1 MSAFHQAFADALTG
15 DTDAVATWVEAPDR
29 PSVAVYRNTIAS
41 ALIEAL
47 EAAFPA
53 VAAALGSDNFH
64 QVAAAFAR
72 DHYPAHPMLHDYGGG
87 FADWLAGQDALSEMD
102 WLPDLARLDYL
113 RLSVLNAADTAATP
127 AEVFASLSPEA
138 LSHAR
143 AHLIPSARLIRFDTT
158 LLSVWDTL
166 LTGEGEGLERRPE
179 PETLLV
185 RRVGEGVE
193 VRCLTPEVAAFLS
206 VCAEGSTLAEAAEA
220 ALIRDPTTDLTALFS
235 HVLGL
240 SCLHLSTERDLL

>member
-1 MSAFHQAFADALTG
+1 MSAFHQAFAGALTG
-15 DTDAVATWVEAPDR
+15 DTEALAAWLETPDLPR
-29 PSVAVYRNTIAS
+29 VAVYRNTIMS
-41 ALIEAL
+41 GLVEAV
-47 EAAFPA
+47 ETAFPA
-53 VAAALGSDNFH
+53 VVAALGRDNFH

-72 DHYPAHPMLHDYGGG
+72 APYPAHPMLHDYGSG
-87 FADWLAGQDALSEMD
+87 FADWLAAQAALSEMD
-102 WLPDLARLDYL
+102 WLPDLAQLDHL
-113 RLSVLNAADTAATP
+113 RLSVLNAADVEATP
-127 AEVFASLSPEA
+127 AEGFASLSPEA

-158 LLSVWDTL
+158 LLSVWEAL

-193 VRCLTPEVAAFLS
+193 VRRLAPDVAAFLS
-206 VCAEGSTLAEAAEA
+206 VCAESGTLEQAAEA
-220 ALIRDPTTDLTALFS
+220 AMASDPMTDLTALFS

>member
-1 MSAFHQAFADALTG
+1 MSAFHQAFAEALAG
-15 DTDAVATWVEAPDR
+15 DTEALAAWLETPDL

-41 ALIEAL
+41 ALVEAL

-53 VAAALGSDNFH
+53 VVAALGSDNFR

-72 DHYPAHPMLHDYGGG
+72 DHYPAHPMLHDYGSE
-87 FADWLAGQDALSEMD
+87 FADWLAAQDALSGMD
-102 WLPDLARLDYL
+102 WLPDLARLDHL
-113 RLSVLNAADTAATP
+113 RLSVLNAADVETTS
-127 AEVFASLSPEA
+127 AEVFASLSPEV

-143 AHLIPSARLIRFDTT
+143 ARLIPAARLIRFDTT
-158 LLSVWDTL
+158 LLSVWDAL

-179 PETLLV
+179 SETLLV

-193 VRCLTPEVAAFLS
+193 VRRLDADMAAFLS
-206 VCAEGSTLAEAAEA
+206 VCADGGTLSGAAEV
-220 ALIRDPTTDLTALFS
+220 ALTCDPTTDLTALFS

-240 SCLHLSTERDLL
+240 TCLQLSTESDPL

>member
-1 MSAFHQAFADALTG
+1 MSAFHQAFAAALAG
-15 DTDAVATWVEAPDR
+15 DTEALAAWLETPDLPR
-29 PSVAVYRNTIAS
+29 VAVYLNTIMS
-41 ALIEAL
+41 GLVEAL
-47 EAAFPA
+47 ETAFPA

-87 FADWLAGQDALSEMD
+87 FADWLAAQTVLSEMD
-102 WLPDLARLDYL
+102 WLSDLARLEHL
-113 RLSVLNAADTAATP
+113 RLSVLNAADTAATS
-127 AEVFASLSPEA
+127 AEGFASLSPEA

-158 LLSVWDTL
+158 LLSVWEAL

-193 VRCLTPEVAAFLS
+193 VRRLAPDIAAFLS
-206 VCAEGSTLAEAAEA
+206 ACAEGGTLAEAAEA
-220 ALIRDPTTDLTALFS
+220 ALTCDPTTDLTALFS

-240 SCLHLSTERDLL
+240 SCLQLSTERDLL